1 MAWLAHL
8 KHAPPVCYYTKFGRS
23 TSQGV
28 GINME
33 TPKIGERR
41 GPAPL
46 EWKVTAPYKH
56 APPML
61 KLVAL
66 GQTVERIRISAGKK
80 TALLASVARV
90 WRYKLLLLLFLPF
103 KVTQGHRN

>member
-8 KHAPPVCYYTKFGRS
+8 KHAPPVCYHTEFGRA

-41 GPAPL
+41 GPAPWNGTWL
-46 EWKVTAPYKH
+46 PLTN
-56 APPML
+56 
-61 KLVAL
+61 
-66 GQTVERIRISAGKK
+66 T
-80 TALLASVARV
+80 LLPR
-90 WRYKLLLLLFLPF
+90 
-103 KVTQGHRN
+103 

>member
-66 GQTVERIRISAGKK
+66 GQTVERIRISAGKNCAPRFCSSRM
-80 TALLASVARV
+80 AL
-90 WRYKLLLLLFLPF
+90 
-103 KVTQGHRN
+103 